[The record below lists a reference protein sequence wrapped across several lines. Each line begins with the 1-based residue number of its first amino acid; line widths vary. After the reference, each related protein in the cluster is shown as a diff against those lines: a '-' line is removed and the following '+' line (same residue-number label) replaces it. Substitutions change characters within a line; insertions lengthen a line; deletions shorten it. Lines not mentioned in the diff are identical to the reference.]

1 MSKARGLADL
11 GNVYNDGA
19 LSNRNLIING
29 AMQVAQRGTSVAGVT
44 VGDTYR
50 TVDRFKVGTK
60 TVGTWTITQDTDA
73 PVGFANSLKLDCT
86 AINASADA
94 DDYLYVSQ
102 QLEGQDLQQ
111 LEKGTATA
119 QSVTLS
125 FWVKCNKIG
134 TAQANLWD
142 QDNTRLIGE
151 TFTIDVADTWEK
163 KAITFAGDTTGSF
176 NNDNETSLKVSWW
189 LDAGS
194 SFTEGAVPTSW
205 EDKDNTDRAAGV
217 TLALADN
224 TANYL
229 NITGVQ
235 LEVGDTATPFEHR
248 SYGQELALCQRYYER
263 VGNWSNGSRYYAYPV
278 YRTRVNCLG
287 YPVHYRVQKRV
298 NPSVTTYSSGLET
311 TGVFTQIN
319 GGSNLAILY
328 GPDGD
333 QNGLYR
339 SQHATD
345 PVSGLG
351 YGLKIEADAEL

>member
-29 AMQVAQRGTSVAGVT
+29 AMQVAQRGVSFASWTGTAAYCSDRWKYTNYQSGAVT
-44 VGDTYR
+44 
-50 TVDRFKVGTK
+50 
-60 TVGTWTITQDTDA
+60 ISQDTDA
-73 PVGFANSLKLDCT
+73 PSGFSNSLKISTTSTDAGPSTYSFLQQLIEGQDVASLAYGSAVPKQVTVSFWVKSNMTGVYTFNITTQTSGRRVASTYTVTLANTWEYKTITFDGDSASTIAYDSTLGLICEWWFAAGSNFTSSPLPT
-86 AINASADA
+86 AWSATTNTSRSTGITVGINASASN
-94 DDYLYVSQ
+94 YV
-102 QLEGQDLQQ
+102 
-111 LEKGTATA
+111 
-119 QSVTLS
+119 
-125 FWVKCNKIG
+125 
-134 TAQANLWD
+134 
-142 QDNTRLIGE
+142 
-151 TFTIDVADTWEK
+151 
-163 KAITFAGDTTGSF
+163 
-176 NNDNETSLKVSWW
+176 
-189 LDAGS
+189 
-194 SFTEGAVPTSW
+194 
-205 EDKDNTDRAAGV
+205 
-217 TLALADN
+217 
-224 TANYL
+224 

-248 SYGQELALCQRYYER
+248 SYGDELARCQRYYER

-339 SQHATD
+339 SQHSTD